1 MIRIRRIRAVV
12 RKEWL
17 QILRDRRSLFLALG
31 IPMIMIVMF
40 GWALKMDVTY
50 IKTVVYDQDRSVISR
65 DFISKFSNIRYFDIV
80 DYVYDYDDVVRL
92 MDLGKIKAAIVIPE
106 EFAEDIK
113 AGRGSDVQ
121 LIADGTDPLTA
132 QVLAGYVSA
141 ITSRYSQEYVLE
153 GLSKAGLSI
162 TEPFLDVS
170 IRVWFNPELESKNFI
185 IPGFIAVIMMIIA
198 GLLTSLTFAREWERG
213 TMEQLVSTPIKVP
226 ELVFGKLIPYVEL
239 GIIDFL
245 LITVVGTLVFRVPLK
260 GNILLLFLL
269 TLIFLVGAM
278 SLGMLISI
286 VAKKQVLAS
295 QMAILATFLPSFL
308 LSGFVFPIPNM
319 PVVLRAITY
328 GVTARYFVTILKGI
342 FLKGIGLSILWIQG
356 LLLIVFSSVVLI
368 LAMRKFKKEL

>member
-1 MIRIRRIRAVV
+1 MRIRRIRAVV